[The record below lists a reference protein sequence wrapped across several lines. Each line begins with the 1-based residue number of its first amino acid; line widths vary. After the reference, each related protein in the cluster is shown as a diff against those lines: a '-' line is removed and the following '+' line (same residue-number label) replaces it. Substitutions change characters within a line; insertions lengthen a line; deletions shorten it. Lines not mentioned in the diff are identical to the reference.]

1 MKKIIICI
9 LLIMSCSCSNK
20 TIEEKKTIINVNA
33 DNKLEYG
40 QEAYIK
46 DYISIV
52 NGNLIDET
60 IEYDDLG
67 IIDVNYSYNDVNNK
81 KKSGTIQIDVID
93 STQPYINYSSKYT
106 TKIGKNR
113 DILSEILCADNYDRN
128 LVCTLEGSFNI
139 NKLGDYDLKITA
151 TDISGNKTEVETVLS
166 VVSSTSN
173 SSSKSKEIKE
183 IINNY
188 KTDNTTIGIDVSSW
202 QENIDFKKVKNDGVD
217 AVMIRMGYGHNSKG
231 ELIFDNKYKTNYK
244 NAKEAGLLVGIYFYS
259 YAQTKEEAIK
269 QADWIINNLNGDS
282 LELPIAF
289 DWESWSKFDDYNL
302 NIRDINQI
310 ANAFLNEVE
319 NKGYKGMLYSSLT
332 YLNHIW
338 DTSNYETWLA
348 HYTDRTSYEKEYR
361 MWQLTNKGK
370 VNGIKGNVD
379 VNIIVNK

>member
-139 NKLGDYDLKITA
+139 NKLGDYDLKIIA